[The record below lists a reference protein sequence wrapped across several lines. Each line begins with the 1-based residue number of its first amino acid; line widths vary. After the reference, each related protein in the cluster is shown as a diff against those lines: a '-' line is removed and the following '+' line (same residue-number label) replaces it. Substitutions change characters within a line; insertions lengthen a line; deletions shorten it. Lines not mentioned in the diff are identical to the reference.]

1 MKILKYPNPILKKT
15 SAPILAVGG
24 DDISIIEQMV
34 KIMYLSRGVGL
45 AAPQIGVNRRLIV
58 VDIGDKNILRLI
70 NPVTIKTEGKEEMD
84 EGCLSV
90 PDIYVRVKRAK
101 SIIIKA
107 LNENGRSIKIE
118 ATGLLARAILHEI
131 DHLNGKL
138 IIDHLNP
145 IRRLRVLRESGYF
158 KKQNLRF
165 S

>member
-15 SAPILAVGG
+15 SAPILAVEG
-24 DDISIIEQMV
+24 DDISTIEQMV